1 MVHVYHFYQFKK
13 VSYHYFL
20 TTKFWNKLIWN
31 KENRPFFNYLKW
43 SNSRSFGD
51 VQKWEDVLVEGV
63 SPPRFAGLPF
73 VVLLGESAFVKKTQ
87 TPCYYKSFEVLNH
100 CAMEL
105 GAVTS
110 APHLCICM
118 YLWWL
123 WLLPMLPMV
132 HTNTGGWYR
141 QSPTGLWLQV
151 GLSIFQIRN
160 RVLCVC
166 VSQIFI
172 ENPLVALLLLLQLV
186 LAPTLSEK
194 HWHQAVLKKNSH
206 LINLL
211 MSDAIPITIRYLLD
225 VP

>member
-1 MVHVYHFYQFKK
+1 MGYGHLLFLDGIHVYRISINSKRHHITISLPNFKTSEYK
-13 VSYHYFL
+13 
-20 TTKFWNKLIWN
+20 NK
-31 KENRPFFNYLKW
+31 KNRPFFNYLKW

-132 HTNTGGWYR
+132 HTNTGRLIPPVANWAMASSGFEHLPN
-141 QSPTGLWLQV
+141 SKSCTM
-151 GLSIFQIRN
+151 
-160 RVLCVC
+160 CVC
-166 VSQIFI
+166 VS
-172 ENPLVALLLLLQLV
+172 
-186 LAPTLSEK
+186 
-194 HWHQAVLKKNSH
+194 LKYS
-206 LINLL
+206 
-211 MSDAIPITIRYLLD
+211 
-225 VP
+225 

>member
-1 MVHVYHFYQFKK
+1 MVQQQQI
-13 VSYHYFL
+13 
-20 TTKFWNKLIWN
+20 IWWCP
-31 KENRPFFNYLKW
+31 KMRRCTCRRGL
-43 SNSRSFGD
+43 
-51 VQKWEDVLVEGV
+51 

-123 WLLPMLPMV
+123 CGCCRCCLWYILTL
-132 HTNTGGWYR
+132 GGWYR

-160 RVLCVC
+160 RVLYVC
-166 VSQIFI
+166 LSQIFI
-172 ENPLVALLLLLQLV
+172 ENPLVALLLQ
-186 LAPTLSEK
+186 LAPLSEK

-211 MSDAIPITIRYLLD
+211 MSDAIPITIRYC
-225 VP
+225 